1 MAVALT
7 NEEFRLWTEWLQEQ
21 FGLHF
26 GPERREILRTR
37 LEPRRAALGVNTF
50 EQLLFHLK
58 FHPEREQERELLIP
72 HLTNNESYFFRE
84 RGSLDTIR
92 DDVFPALCQQ
102 VDSGPVNLLSAACA
116 AGEEAYTLAILA
128 KETSCFASRPPRITA
143 VDLDPRAL
151 ERARCARYGEH
162 AFRGTDATL
171 RRQYFTAHGE
181 QWEVLPE
188 LRSLVQFRQA
198 NLVDSEWTTGLPPQ
212 HLILCRN
219 VMIYFDDD
227 AIRRAADTLYQA
239 LAPGGY
245 LFLGHADSLRRVPT
259 RFEVERRPNA
269 IFYRRPPED
278 G

>member
-1 MAVALT
+1 MAATLD
-7 NEEFRLWTEWLQEQ
+7 NEEFRLWTEWLQER

-37 LEPRRAALGVNTF
+37 LEPRRAALGVGSF
-50 EQLLFHLK
+50 EQMLFHLK

-92 DDVFPALCQQ
+92 DDVFPQLCQQ
-102 VDSGPVNLLSAACA
+102 TGAGEVNLLSAACA

-128 KETSCFASRPPRITA
+128 KEAPCFALRPPRITA

-162 AFRGTDATL
+162 AFRGTDAHL
-171 RRQYFTAHGE
+171 RGRYFTAHAD

-188 LRSLVQFRQA
+188 VRDMVRFQQA
-198 NLVDSEWTTGLPPQ
+198 NLVDPEWAKGLPPQ

-227 AIRRAADTLYQA
+227 AIRRAADGLYRA

-245 LFLGHADSLRRVPT
+245 LFLGHADSLRRIPT

-269 IFYRRPPED
+269 IFYRRPLED
-278 G
+278 A